1 MAQRF
6 QALRCCFCQTYQVQQ
21 VKKSKKWNCKL
32 CGEKQS
38 VLKVYGQ
45 GSGSD
50 CRQHV
55 QKLNMLRG
63 MKMQAME
70 ATTWSTEE
78 PRYSSDDCRPQKYCV
93 ENEPNQATSRWCVYL
108 DQKHVEEPVEQEGGD
123 DKIVYTDRQQFQ
135 TDMKNAI
142 SNRSKRKRGSHLD
155 SEKLDTRGHCTPSN
169 WKETARKKMQLNSKI
184 NRGKNWNPENG
195 EGSDILSKSKL
206 EYSSPVQQV
215 EKSQSDE
222 AFLTKQPEASK
233 WDKFLPHSQTTGSE
247 HTVCPTQRMWVQG
260 SLSTRFPLECSILED
275 QDDDVDHSV
284 LPAGLALSS
293 DTWQHVSPRT
303 ETAMEKVMTRPLNA
317 ASVVLFEEAS
327 GLVDSPEF
335 GDSAGVSNN
344 ACGAG
349 KDGQAQESFL
359 EFLHCTT
366 EDSCNLKPVTSLPL
380 PALNPHPP
388 SGRRSPGTAPGL
400 TTKQPYSL
408 TSLFQTDEDFD
419 DL

>member
-142 SNRSKRKRGSHLD
+142 SNRSQTINPHWSRKVDSTSGKHLKGLVFMKMPRIIGNASH
-155 SEKLDTRGHCTPSN
+155 SGRK
-169 WKETARKKMQLNSKI
+169 WKEI
-184 NRGKNWNPENG
+184 
-195 EGSDILSKSKL
+195 
-206 EYSSPVQQV
+206 
-215 EKSQSDE
+215 
-222 AFLTKQPEASK
+222 
-233 WDKFLPHSQTTGSE
+233 
-247 HTVCPTQRMWVQG
+247 
-260 SLSTRFPLECSILED
+260 
-275 QDDDVDHSV
+275 
-284 LPAGLALSS
+284 
-293 DTWQHVSPRT
+293 
-303 ETAMEKVMTRPLNA
+303 
-317 ASVVLFEEAS
+317 
-327 GLVDSPEF
+327 
-335 GDSAGVSNN
+335 
-344 ACGAG
+344 
-349 KDGQAQESFL
+349 
-359 EFLHCTT
+359 
-366 EDSCNLKPVTSLPL
+366 
-380 PALNPHPP
+380 
-388 SGRRSPGTAPGL
+388 
-400 TTKQPYSL
+400 
-408 TSLFQTDEDFD
+408 
-419 DL
+419 